1 MLPARKPPSK
11 LGDHENTAA
20 TLTTRRR
27 DISAQIDMVRQ
38 NLATA
43 TADLRRRLANKE
55 RTAEIQRLIDETKA
69 AEKKIA
75 ERIAELERL
84 EFAAAAY
91 TKADI
96 EARRSGDK
104 FAVRPRALANV
115 RTDHRGRGR
124 RNMRRHHRRRAVQL
138 VEQRRQVLAGLD
150 IIRTF
155 CRYYG
160 ATAPVFI
167 DNAESISQTVL
178 RLIRRSFACKWSRVL
193 RSNLKQRNDMAQIV
207 SNEKGFKVIHVE
219 TLDMWAIGSP
229 AKCDYCTADMATPD
243 GGYYI
248 AVLNKIYCP
257 QCYKRWLS
265 EACRHPQDAP
275 IEDRNYNTYRQIFYF
290 K

>member
-1 MLPARKPPSK
+1 MPKAY
-11 LGDHENTAA
+11 
-20 TLTTRRR
+20 RRP
-27 DISAQIDMVRQ
+27 I
-38 NLATA
+38 
-43 TADLRRRLANKE
+43 
-55 RTAEIQRLIDETKA
+55 
-69 AEKKIA
+69 
-75 ERIAELERL
+75 
-84 EFAAAAY
+84 
-91 TKADI
+91 
-96 EARRSGDK
+96 
-104 FAVRPRALANV
+104 
-115 RTDHRGRGR
+115 
-124 RNMRRHHRRRAVQL
+124 
-138 VEQRRQVLAGLD
+138 
-150 IIRTF
+150 
-155 CRYYG
+155 
-160 ATAPVFI
+160 
-167 DNAESISQTVL
+167 L